1 VIDVRQ
7 ITTTTSVTS
16 ISNSN
21 GNAAISVLDTSNV
34 VTVTGSLS
42 VIGGIIGLSSDAIS
56 NGTSNVKVLSSNGN
70 IAVTVNNSGIVTFAS
85 TGILNNM
92 GNGVGNI
99 GNSTGTFNTVFAL
112 ATSAQ
117 YADLAEKYT
126 ADATYAPGTVVAFGG
141 SQEITLCVNDACSRV
156 AGVVS
161 TNPSYRMNDGLVSE
175 HTAMVA
181 LTGRVPTSV
190 TGTVCKGDM
199 MVSAGNGT
207 ARAEANPV
215 IGTVIGKALE
225 NSEGNA
231 VIEVVVGRV

>member
-1 VIDVRQ
+1 VLGNTVIKNTSGNSIGFFGPDGTTAATIDAASVD
-7 ITTTTSVTS
+7 TTT
-16 ISNSN
+16 I
-21 GNAAISVLDTSNV
+21 A
-34 VTVTGSLS
+34 
-42 VIGGIIGLSSDAIS
+42 

-70 IAVTVNNSGIVTFAS
+70 ISVTVGGSGIVTFAS

-92 GNGVGNI
+92 GNGTGNI
-99 GNSTGTFNTVFAL
+99 GNSTGTFNTIFAL

-190 TGTVCKGDM
+190 TGSVSKGDM

-207 ARAEANPV
+207 ARAEANPE
-215 IGTVIGKALE
+215 IGTVIGKALADHAGP
-225 NSEGNA
+225 SGI
-231 VIEVVVGRV
+231 IEVVIGRV